1 MQAVRYTCLVQE
13 IQTIDV
19 VRHIDALGVDPALAL
34 NALADSLPPAVGTS
48 FTEPAA
54 LGSAALMIDLPQPAV
69 IGEWFLINSFSQEAQ
84 EGYSLQD
91 MEVCGE
97 RGRRVLWVRQTVEVF
112 T

>member
-1 MQAVRYTCLVQE
+1 VQAVRYTCLVQE

-54 LGSAALMIDLPQPAV
+54 LSSAAWMIDLPQPAV

>member
-13 IQTIDV
+13 IPTIDV

-34 NALADSLPPAVGTS
+34 NAPADSLPPAVGTS

-54 LGSAALMIDLPQPAV
+54 LSSAAWMIDLPQPAV